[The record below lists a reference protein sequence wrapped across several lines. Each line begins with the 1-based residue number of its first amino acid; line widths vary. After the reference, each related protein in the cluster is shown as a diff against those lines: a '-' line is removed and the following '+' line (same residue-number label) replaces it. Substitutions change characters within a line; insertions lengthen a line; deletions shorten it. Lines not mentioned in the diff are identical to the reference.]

1 MTQQNAA
8 MVEEATAASRNL
20 AREADRMAAR
30 SDRFALSGDDTYS
43 AAQIGY
49 AA

>member
-20 AREADRMAAR
+20 AGEADRMAALVG
-30 SDRFALSGDDTYS
+30 RFALAQPNMGG
-43 AAQIGY
+43 AAPMRY